1 MYKLFSQGFG
11 AGVFTNW
18 KSFELLRCLVG
29 RLSLE
34 SSRLEFTLEQ
44 LIMVHMLEGHPP
56 CQNGQIG
63 QNLFPANVFCLS
75 YSKLVL
81 ESKKINDSKQ

>member
-11 AGVFTNW
+11 ACVFTNW
-18 KSFELLRCLVG
+18 SFELLRFG
-29 RLSLE
+29 REAVLGE
-34 SSRLEFTLEQ
+34 QLEFTLEQ

-63 QNLFPANVFCLS
+63 QISSQQMFFVYPISN
-75 YSKLVL
+75 
-81 ESKKINDSKQ
+81 

>member
-11 AGVFTNW
+11 ARVFTNW
-18 KSFELLRCLVG
+18 RSFELLRFG
-29 RLSLE
+29 REAVLGE
-34 SSRLEFTLEQ
+34 QLEFALEQ

-63 QNLFPANVFCLS
+63 QISSQQMFFVYPISN
-75 YSKLVL
+75 
-81 ESKKINDSKQ
+81 